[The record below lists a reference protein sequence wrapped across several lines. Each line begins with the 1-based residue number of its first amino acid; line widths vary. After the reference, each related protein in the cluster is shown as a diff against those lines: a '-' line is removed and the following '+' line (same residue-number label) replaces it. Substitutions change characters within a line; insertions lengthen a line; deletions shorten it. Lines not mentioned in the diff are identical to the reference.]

1 MVFTYKLK
9 EKAIKERKNSFG
21 KFVLITDRD
30 DLSNEEMLK
39 YYISKFP
46 IEDAYRTLKSD
57 MEIDTPNHFL
67 ASRVKV
73 DLLLSVLSYFLRMI
87 LHLKFRKM
95 GEKRSIKEI
104 LHVLHGLKVITI
116 NEDISYFNDND
127 EAIQLLNSLNK
138 GLSSG
143 INF

>member
-1 MVFTYKLK
+1 MFTYKLK

-39 YYISKFP
+39 YYVSKFT

-67 ASRVKV
+67 VSRVKV

>member
-1 MVFTYKLK
+1 
-9 EKAIKERKNSFG
+9 
-21 KFVLITDRD
+21 
-30 DLSNEEMLK
+30 
-39 YYISKFP
+39 
-46 IEDAYRTLKSD
+46 
-57 MEIDTPNHFL
+57 
-67 ASRVKV
+67 
-73 DLLLSVLSYFLRMI
+73 MI

>member
-1 MVFTYKLK
+1 VFTYKLK

-39 YYISKFP
+39 YYVSKFT

-67 ASRVKV
+67 VSRVKV

-116 NEDISYFNDND
+116 NEGISYFNDND